1 MIALK
6 KRSLL
11 HNISLRTYQH
21 TPKSIFAYENLYVQ
35 ISIANIESY
44 TQKFSSQ

>member
-21 TPKSIFAYENLYVQ
+21 TLKSIFAYENLYVQ
-35 ISIANIESY
+35 VSITNIESY
-44 TQKFSSQ
+44 MQKFSSQ